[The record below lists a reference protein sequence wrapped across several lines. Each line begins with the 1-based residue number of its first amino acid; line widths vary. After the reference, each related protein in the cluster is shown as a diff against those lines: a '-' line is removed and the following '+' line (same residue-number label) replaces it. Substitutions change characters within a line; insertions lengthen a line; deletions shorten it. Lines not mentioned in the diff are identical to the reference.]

1 VNIMQFLEDMIPSI
15 NAEDPRFR
23 GNSGL
28 MEVLSQ
34 MEIAIREGIAQELE
48 DLVGNQKPVK
58 NWGVP
63 NSAAVFAQTTAI
75 TPTNPAIQ
83 QEYFRAAANVVRG
96 KHLATE
102 DDWHEQAEAMKHRW
116 IDNFAAEY
124 GKLPEYSTTG
134 MDRLDIANIVNAHE
148 NALALEAEK
157 AEERRREWNS

>member
-1 VNIMQFLEDMIPSI
+1 MEYLENMIPLI

-28 MEVLSQ
+28 TEVLSQ
-34 MEIAIREGIAQELE
+34 MEVAIREGIAQELE
-48 DLVGNQKPVK
+48 ELVGNTKPVK

-83 QEYFRAAANVVRG
+83 QEYFRAAANCVRG
-96 KHLATE
+96 RHMATE
-102 DDWHEQAEAMKHRW
+102 DDWHEQAEAMKHRM
-116 IDNFAAEY
+116 IDHFAAEY
-124 GKLPEYSTTG
+124 GKLPEYSATG
-134 MDRLDIANIVNAHE
+134 IDRLDIVNVVEAHE
-148 NALALEAEK
+148 KALALEAEK

>member
-1 VNIMQFLEDMIPSI
+1 MEFIESQLSVLGIASTDGV
-15 NAEDPRFR
+15 PREVL
-23 GNSGL
+23 N
-28 MEVLSQ
+28 EVLSG
-34 MEIAIREGIAQELE
+34 MELSIREGIAQEIE
-48 DLVGNQKPVK
+48 DLVANHKPVK

-116 IDNFAAEY
+116 IDNFASEY
-124 GKLPEYSTTG
+124 GKLPEYSATG

-157 AEERRREWNS
+157 AEERKREWNS